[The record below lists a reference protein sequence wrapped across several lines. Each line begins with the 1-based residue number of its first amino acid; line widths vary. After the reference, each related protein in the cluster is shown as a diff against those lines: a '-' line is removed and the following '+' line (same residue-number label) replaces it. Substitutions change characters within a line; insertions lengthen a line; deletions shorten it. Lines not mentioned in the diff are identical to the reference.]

1 MECGYYDFQVQPR
14 EVDLTKRATLI
25 ALGDHILHAAGE
37 DADRNGFGI
46 RNLHENNIAWV
57 LSRFAIEVD
66 RLPDEYEKYRIQTWV
81 AEVSRVMTTRNFI
94 LRDMEGGEIGR
105 ASSQW
110 AIIDMQS
117 RQVLD
122 LRSNVQYTDVVIPLE
137 VPMERPSRI
146 GAVREGTLAEH
157 TVRYSDIDFN
167 QHANSMKYVE
177 WMTDLLPLEKM
188 TSGRLARIDI
198 NYIHETRYGEKLT
211 ITTEDGDACS
221 RFEVKRQDGTA
232 ACRAMIQ
239 WNEQ

>member
-25 ALGDHILHAAGE
+25 ALGDHILHTAGE

-46 RNLHENNIAWV
+46 RTLHEHNIAWV
-57 LSRFAIEVD
+57 LSRFAIEID
-66 RLPDEYEKYRIQTWV
+66 RQPDEYEKYRIQTWV

-94 LRDMEGGEIGR
+94 LRDMNNREIGR

-117 RQVLD
+117 RQALD
-122 LRSNVQYTDVVIPLE
+122 LRSNVQYTDVVVPLE
-137 VPMERPSRI
+137 FPMQRPARI
-146 GAVREGTLAEH
+146 GAVHGDRTGEH

-188 TSGRLARIDI
+188 TSGHLARIDI
-198 NYIHETRYGEKLT
+198 NYIHETRYGDVLT
-211 ITTEDGDACS
+211 LAVEESDTVA
-221 RFEVKRQDGTA
+221 RFEVRRPDETV

-239 WNEQ
+239 WK

>member
-1 MECGYYDFQVQPR
+1 MECGFYDFQVQPR

-25 ALGDHILHAAGE
+25 ALGDHILHTAGE

-46 RNLHENNIAWV
+46 RNLHEHNISWV

-66 RLPDEYEKYRIQTWV
+66 RQPDEYEKYRIQTWV

-94 LRDMEGGEIGR
+94 LWDIKGNEIGR

-117 RQVLD
+117 RQALD
-122 LRSNVQYTDVVIPLE
+122 LRSNVHYTDVVVPLE
-137 VPMERPSRI
+137 FSMQRPTRI
-146 GAVREGTLAEH
+146 GAITGTWSEEH

-188 TSGRLARIDI
+188 TSGRFSRIDI
-198 NYIHETRYGEKLT
+198 NYLHETRYGNRLT
-211 ITTEDGDACS
+211 IAAEDTETCS
-221 RFEVKRQDGTA
+221 RFEVRRQDGTA

-239 WNEQ
+239 WK